1 MKETEKEQIERL
13 VAEIEE
19 FIVETVKRNKK

>member
-1 MKETEKEQIERL
+1 MKETEEEQIERL

-19 FIVETVKRNKK
+19 FIVETVKSYKK